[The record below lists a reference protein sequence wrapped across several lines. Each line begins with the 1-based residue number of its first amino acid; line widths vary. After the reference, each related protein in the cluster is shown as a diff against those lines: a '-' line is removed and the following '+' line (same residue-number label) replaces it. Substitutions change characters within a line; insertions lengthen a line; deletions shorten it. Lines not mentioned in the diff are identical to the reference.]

1 MTHGSNDTPMDS
13 ATSAPLDHQLP
24 MTLGDQ
30 LRRDP
35 RLAEAQ
41 RLLLQVL
48 DDYSGRLDGP
58 RDAIPELAGPYREQ
72 LQRLAKARGGATYF
86 PYLAS
91 GLGHGPWV
99 ELADGSV
106 KLDFISGIG
115 VYGLGHSH
123 PRLLAASLQAA
134 LEDTV
139 MQGNLQHNRGSLLMC
154 ERLLGLAAGP
164 DADLG
169 HCLLTTSGAMANENA
184 LKIALHHRQPADR
197 IIALDNCFAGRTLAL
212 AQLTDRPAYRA
223 GLPRSL
229 TVDYLPMI
237 DPADPDQSG
246 RRALERLSQLVTRYP
261 GQHAAIWLE
270 LVAGEGG
277 YYPGSEAFFR
287 PLLELCRQHSVVVI
301 FDEVQTFG
309 RLSRPFAFQHFGLD
323 RFADVVTVGKIT
335 QVCATLYRPELSP
348 KGPLLSQTFTGST
361 ASIAAGLA
369 TLDELESR
377 GCFGPEGWNMRRHDH
392 YVQRMEELARRFPG
406 RVSGPYG
413 AGMMFALTPGDGS
426 DQAAQQLVMRLYAL
440 GLMGF
445 IAGHDPARVRF
456 LPPPGITTESA
467 IDIACELIAQAVAS

>member
-1 MTHGSNDTPMDS
+1 MTNGSNETAMDS
-13 ATSAPLDHQLP
+13 ANSAPAQCQLP

-35 RLAEAQ
+35 RLLEAQ
-41 RLLLQVL
+41 RLLQELVR
-48 DDYSGRLDGP
+48 DYSQRLEGP
-58 RDAIPELAGPYREQ
+58 CDAIPELVPPYQDQ
-72 LQRLAKARGGATYF
+72 LQRLARARGGATYF
-86 PYLAS
+86 PYLSS
-91 GLGHGPWV
+91 GLGRGPWV

-123 PRLLAASLQAA
+123 PELLAASLQAA
-134 LEDTV
+134 VEDTV

-154 ERLLGLAAGP
+154 ERLLGMAADGQS
-164 DADLG
+164 DLG

-223 GLPRSL
+223 GLPTSL

-237 DPADPDQSG
+237 DPTNPEQSG
-246 RRALERLSQLVTRYP
+246 RLALERLKQLVARYP

-287 PLLELCRQHSVVVI
+287 PLLELCREKSIVVI

-323 RFADVVTVGKIT
+323 EFADVVTVGKIT
-335 QVCATLYRPELSP
+335 QVCATLYRPSLSP

-369 TLDELESR
+369 TLDVLESR
-377 GCFGPEGWNMRRHDH
+377 GCFGPDGWNMRRHAH
-392 YVQRMEELARRFPG
+392 YVKRIEELEQRFPERIG
-406 RVSGPYG
+406 GPYG
-413 AGMMFALTPGDGS
+413 AGMMFALTPGDGT
-426 DQAAQQLVMRLYAL
+426 DQAAQQLVMQLYAV

-456 LPPPGITTESA
+456 LPPPGITTESH
-467 IDIACELIAQAVAS
+467 IDAACELLALALAR